1 MTMTTRR
8 SRSIHVEASG
18 VRTPVAIARLSAIA
32 DFALRA
38 ERIPSYELSVTLVTS
53 RKMATINKRHL
64 GHTGPTDVITFALA
78 PDPTGVLH
86 ADIYICPDVAR
97 AQAREHGVGVREELL
112 RLVVHGVLH
121 ATGRDHPVDD
131 TRTQS
136 AMWKR
141 QELLLARYLA
151 TGTV

>member
-38 ERIPSYELSVTLVTS
+38 ERIPSYEL
-53 RKMATINKRHL
+53 
-64 GHTGPTDVITFALA
+64 